1 MHSYS
6 PQASVS
12 NSQESIKKKRIFKY
26 KTKKKSA
33 MKTTELTTQIQ
44 LFLDYNEPIVLQVYA
59 IIDDNLELI
68 PLFLTRDEATH
79 LSSLYSNQL
88 SKLLKKNEHHLDAS
102 DGSISDIFFQGQG
115 FLKGNKT
122 LNNSDLPTVKY
133 LLIELKKENQEV
145 QMLKKITH
153 KQLIEGR
160 HQQLITPV
168 PKIRQRNV
176 LDLTPKVKAISINN
190 HTFIA

>member
-1 MHSYS
+1 
-6 PQASVS
+6 
-12 NSQESIKKKRIFKY
+12 
-26 KTKKKSA
+26 
-33 MKTTELTTQIQ
+33 MKTTELTPQIQ

-59 IIDDNLELI
+59 IIGDNLELI

-190 HTFIA
+190 QTFIA